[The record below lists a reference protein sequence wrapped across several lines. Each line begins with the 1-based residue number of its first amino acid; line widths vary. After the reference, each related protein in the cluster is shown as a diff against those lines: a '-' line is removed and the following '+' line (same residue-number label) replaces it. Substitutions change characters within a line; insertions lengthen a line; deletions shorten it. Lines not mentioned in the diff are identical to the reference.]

1 MTLEEIKKASIDAIE
16 QRMKE
21 IRSINLDECKNL
33 EELDKEID
41 ALEERKKEL
50 RKDADA
56 KKELRRKILNGE
68 VETRIIDKPQEEKRM
83 VLTKDN
89 YLSSKEYRSGFLKK
103 LMGRELNS
111 EERAAIA
118 LSGADP
124 VVPEPLQNDILKKA
138 KEYAPVLNDI
148 TLLNVNGAVKFAVEG
163 TNEQASVHTENSTIN
178 AASDT
183 MVEVSLSTYEITKLI
198 QISASVKSMTIQ
210 AFEAWLVEQLAEA
223 ISMKIE
229 NLVFNGNGSSE
240 SKGIDKISWSES
252 NSVTV
257 ASSSQTTAQNI
268 FDLMGLLKTGYARGA
283 KWYMNR
289 QTLFSEFLPLQDKS
303 KHDLVVQVNG
313 EYFVLGV
320 KVELTDSIKKSEAIL
335 GNMKKYVAN
344 LAEAMNVK
352 NAFDINTNSYKYL
365 GVAQFDGK
373 PAIEEA
379 FVKLVK
385 ATE

>member
-1 MTLEEIKKASIDAIE
+1 ME
-16 QRMKE
+16 
-21 IRSINLDECKNL
+21 
-33 EELDKEID
+33 
-41 ALEERKKEL
+41 
-50 RKDADA
+50 
-56 KKELRRKILNGE
+56 
-68 VETRIIDKPQEEKRM
+68 
-83 VLTKDN
+83 LTKEN

-124 VVPEPLQNDILKKA
+124 VVPEQLQNDILKKA

-163 TNEQASVHTENSTIN
+163 TTEQASVHTENSAIN

-240 SKGIDKISWSES
+240 SKGIDKISWTVS

-257 ASSSQTTAQNI
+257 AADSQPTAQNI

-283 KWYMNR
+283 KLYMNR

-352 NAFDINTNSYKYL
+352 TAFDINTNSYKYL

-385 ATE
+385 GLE